1 MMDLQGF
8 GAQILAGAVTT
19 LQVASLSLVFG
30 IGVGLLAAM
39 GKLSSLPLLGGIVD
53 AYTTLIRGIPELLII
68 LILYF
73 GGTVAL
79 TALFD
84 RYVEVSA
91 FAAGVFALTVV
102 FGAYAS
108 EVFRGAILA
117 VPNGQIEAAH
127 ALGLSRFQVWRL
139 VVLPQIWRFALPG
152 LGNLWLV
159 LLKDTALISVVGL
172 EDLMRKAGLA
182 AGSTHE
188 PLMFYGV
195 AAALYLLFTSVSL
208 LALNILERRASCGI
222 RFVH

>member
-30 IGVGLLAAM
+30 TGLGLLAAT
-39 GKLSSLPLLGGIVD
+39 GKLSSVRLLGGIVD
-53 AYTTLIRGIPELLII
+53 AYTMVIRGIPELLII

-79 TALFD
+79 TGLFD

-117 VPNGQIEAAH
+117 VPNGQIEAAY
-127 ALGLSRFQVWRL
+127 ALGLSKVQVWGL
-139 VVLPQIWRFALPG
+139 VVLPQMWRFALPG

-172 EDLMRKAGLA
+172 DDLMRKAALA

-195 AAALYLLFTSVSL
+195 AAALYVLFTSVSL
-208 LALNILERRASCGI
+208 LALNFLERRASRGV
-222 RFVH
+222 RFAH